1 MNSFPALYGS
11 LEQIHLG
18 PPKSSVE
25 GSSEVPPASKVP
37 PRFQQCLCFSS
48 TDPSWAANSFRLKR
62 LYGIRQ
68 DCRADPFWGA
78 KRFCG
83 RFPHHFFKRVS
94 WFHNSF
100 FHFSQQLSLWSSVIV
115 KVLGQNDMF
124 VFLRSWQHMAFAS
137 QKVFWSVPQT
147 VISIGLT
154 VSCGFFWANF
164 RKGSVQG
171 SADHSSHLSPTGM
184 LLHSN
189 SLEGSANFALH
200 LSQSRVNCWHVSPME
215 IQSGETTHHVVA
227 VGVFFGL
234 ISLNLV
240 GESQKKNQRLSP
252 KKCLETFF
260 TSEIIYNFSGEQWGI
275 CSRSLVESLVSTN
288 LPKKLNTSL
297 S

>member
-1 MNSFPALYGS
+1 
-11 LEQIHLG
+11 
-18 PPKSSVE
+18 
-25 GSSEVPPASKVP
+25 
-37 PRFQQCLCFSS
+37 
-48 TDPSWAANSFRLKR
+48 
-62 LYGIRQ
+62 
-68 DCRADPFWGA
+68 
-78 KRFCG
+78 
-83 RFPHHFFKRVS
+83 
-94 WFHNSF
+94 
-100 FHFSQQLSLWSSVIV
+100 
-115 KVLGQNDMF
+115 MF

-154 VSCGFFWANF
+154 VSCGFFGQTSE
-164 RKGSVQG
+164 KVLCKVPPTILHICLPQG
-171 SADHSSHLSPTGM
+171 CCFIQILWKVPPT
-184 LLHSN
+184 
-189 SLEGSANFALH
+189 LH

>member
-1 MNSFPALYGS
+1 MTCLSSCVLGS
-11 LEQIHLG
+11 TWPS
-18 PPKSSVE
+18 PPK
-25 GSSEVPPASKVP
+25 
-37 PRFQQCLCFSS
+37 RFFECS
-48 TDPSWAANSFRLKR
+48 PNS
-62 LYGIRQ
+62 Y
-68 DCRADPFWGA
+68 
-78 KRFCG
+78 
-83 RFPHHFFKRVS
+83 
-94 WFHNSF
+94 FHWS
-100 FHFSQQLSLWSSVIV
+100 HSL
-115 KVLGQNDMF
+115 
-124 VFLRSWQHMAFAS
+124 LR
-137 QKVFWSVPQT
+137 
-147 VISIGLT
+147 
-154 VSCGFFWANF
+154 FFWANF

-252 KKCLETFF
+252 KTVWRHFSLVKLF
-260 TSEIIYNFSGEQWGI
+260 TIFLGNSGVYVQG
-275 CSRSLVESLVSTN
+275 SLVESLVSTN

-297 S
+297 LLKKRKHIFWDMFPKHFSHLVIFIGGTSESNFSEQVLATRLKIFLNTFLRISAIIFLKHISGVYTNIPSICNKTSSRRHLITILHKKSNMDFCNISREASYFQNLFWNMSQNVS

>member
-48 TDPSWAANSFRLKR
+48 TDPSWAANSRLKR

-100 FHFSQQLSLWSSVIV
+100 LHFSQQLSLWSSVIV

-154 VSCGFFWANF
+154 VSCGFF
-164 RKGSVQG
+164 GQ
-171 SADHSSHLSPTGM
+171 
-184 LLHSN
+184 
-189 SLEGSANFALH
+189 
-200 LSQSRVNCWHVSPME
+200 
-215 IQSGETTHHVVA
+215 
-227 VGVFFGL
+227 
-234 ISLNLV
+234 
-240 GESQKKNQRLSP
+240 
-252 KKCLETFF
+252 
-260 TSEIIYNFSGEQWGI
+260 TSEKVLCKVPPTILHI
-275 CSRSLVESLVSTN
+275 C
-288 LPKKLNTSL
+288 LPQGCCFIQILWKVPPTLLYTYLKVT
-297 S
+297 